1 MSELIRIEINPSSQV
16 AFPLHLRIPSW
27 ADDPQVIVCG
37 QPQEDVKAG
46 EIHVVSREW
55 SEGDVVELSFPM
67 KVSVSRWFENSVAIE
82 RGPLVYALDVKG
94 RWEKKINQSQ
104 NPRRKGQEY
113 WEVKAVS
120 PWNYS
125 LIQTDVDKPEESFIY
140 NEEDGSISARAAQ
153 VPHWVEVNGDA
164 APLPYTSIRQY
175 GTYMGYGHETGPV
188 ETIRLIPYGETTLR
202 IAEFPV
208 LIRK

>member
-1 MSELIRIEINPSSQV
+1 MGGKSCCYC
-16 AFPLHLRIPSW
+16 
-27 ADDPQVIVCG
+27 CG
-37 QPQEDVKAG
+37 HPQEGVKAG
-46 EIHVVSREW
+46 EIFIVNREW
-55 SEGDVVELSFPM
+55 HEDDVVELSFPM

-94 RWEKKINQSQ
+94 RWEKKINQSP
-104 NPRRKGQEY
+104 NRKGQEY
-113 WEVKAVS
+113 WEVKAIS

-125 LIQTDVDKPEESFIY
+125 LIQTDIEKPEESFIY
-140 NEEDGSISARAAQ
+140 NEEDGSISARAAR
-153 VPHWVEVNGDA
+153 VPHWVELNGDA
-164 APLPYTSIRQY
+164 APLPYTPIRQY